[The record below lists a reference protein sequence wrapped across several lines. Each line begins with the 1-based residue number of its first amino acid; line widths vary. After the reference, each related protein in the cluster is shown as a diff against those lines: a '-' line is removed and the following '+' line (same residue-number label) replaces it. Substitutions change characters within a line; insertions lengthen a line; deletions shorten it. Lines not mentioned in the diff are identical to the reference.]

1 VSAARERVPAW
12 LREFAVEAMLLVAL
26 GVLIVVMAQLSP
38 AFLTTRNLF
47 NVTRFIAEIG
57 LISLGMTMVILT
69 GGIDLSV
76 GSVLGM
82 CGIVMG
88 ALFALGVGVWWAAAI
103 ALLVGTLAGF
113 LNGMLAVVTRVHPL
127 VITLA
132 TLAIYR
138 GIAHGIAQGDS
149 YSGFPEAFFFLGQGY
164 LGAIPTQLL
173 VFVVFAAVATYVLSR
188 TTFGRSLYAF
198 GHNETATRF
207 AGIPV
212 DRLQIA
218 VYTITGFLSGL
229 AVYTIT
235 GFLSGLAAVIFVSRV
250 SSARGDSGALMEL
263 DVITAVVLGGTAL
276 TGGRGSILGTL
287 LGLLIIGVVRNGLT
301 LAFVPLEVQAVFVG
315 IILILA
321 VTVNRTIR
329 RA

>member
-1 VSAARERVPAW
+1 MTPARPRRAAW
-12 LREFAVEAMLLVAL
+12 MREFAVEAMLLAAL
-26 GVLIVVMAQLSP
+26 GILVVMMAQLSP

-47 NVTRFIAEIG
+47 NIVRFIAEIG

-76 GSVLGM
+76 GSILGM

-88 ALFALGVGVWWAAAI
+88 ALFTAGTNIWLAALV
-103 ALLVGTLAGF
+103 ALLLGGLAG
-113 LNGMLAVVTRVHPL
+113 LVNGVLTVVTRVHPL

-138 GIAHGIAQGDS
+138 GIAHGISQGDS
-149 YSGFPEAFFFLGQGY
+149 YRGFPEPFFFLGQGY
-164 LGAIPTQLL
+164 LGPIPTQLL
-173 VFVVFAAVATYVLSR
+173 IFALFTAVAAWVLMR

-207 AGIPV
+207 AGIAV

-218 VYTITGFLSGL
+218 VYTL
-229 AVYTIT
+229 T

-315 IILILA
+315 LILIVA
-321 VTVNRTIR
+321 VTVHRSIR
-329 RA
+329 RT

>member
-1 VSAARERVPAW
+1 MSVLRRSRPDW
-12 LREFAVEAMLLVAL
+12 LRGLLVEGMLLLAL
-26 GVLIVVMAQLSP
+26 GILIVVMAQLSP

-47 NVTRFIAEIG
+47 NITRFIAEIG

-76 GSVLGM
+76 GSILGM
-82 CGIVMG
+82 CGIVLG
-88 ALFALGVGVWWAAAI
+88 ALFAAGTNVWLAALVAV
-103 ALLVGTLAGF
+103 AVGTLAGF
-113 LNGMLAVVTRVHPL
+113 ANGALTVLTRVHPL

-138 GIAHGIAQGDS
+138 GIAQGISQGDS
-149 YSGFPEAFFFLGQGY
+149 YRGFPESFFFLGQGY
-164 LGAIPTQLL
+164 FGPIPTQLL
-173 VFVVFAAVATYVLSR
+173 LFAVLAAVAAYVLAR

-198 GHNETATRF
+198 GHNEVATRF
-207 AGIPV
+207 SGIAV
-212 DRLQIA
+212 DRLQ
-218 VYTITGFLSGL
+218 L
-229 AVYTIT
+229 AVYTLT
-235 GFLSGLAAVIFVSRV
+235 GLLSGLAAVVFVSRV

-315 IILILA
+315 LILIAA
-321 VTVNRTIR
+321 VAVNRVLR
-329 RA
+329 PA

>member
-1 VSAARERVPAW
+1 MSAALERVPAW
-12 LREFAVEAMLLVAL
+12 LRELAVEAMLLVAL
-26 GVLIVVMAQLSP
+26 VVLIIVMAQLSP

-47 NVTRFIAEIG
+47 NITRFIAEIG

-76 GSVLGM
+76 GAILGM

-113 LNGMLAVVTRVHPL
+113 LNGMLAVLTRVHPL

-149 YSGFPEAFFFLGQGY
+149 YSGFPKTFFFLGQGY
-164 LGAIPTQLL
+164 LGPIPTQLL
-173 VFVVFAAVATYVLSR
+173 VFVVFAVVASYLLSR

-218 VYTITGFLSGL
+218 VYTL
-229 AVYTIT
+229 T
-235 GFLSGLAAVIFVSRV
+235 GFLSGLAAVVFVSRV

-287 LGLLIIGVVRNGLT
+287 LGLLIVGVVRNGLT

-315 IILILA
+315 VILIVA
-321 VTVNRTIR
+321 VTLNRTIR
-329 RA
+329 QA

>member
-1 VSAARERVPAW
+1 MSAALERVPAW
-12 LREFAVEAMLLVAL
+12 LRELAVEAMLLVAL
-26 GVLIVVMAQLSP
+26 VVLIIVMAQLSP

-47 NVTRFIAEIG
+47 NITRFIAEIG

-76 GSVLGM
+76 GAILGM

-88 ALFALGVGVWWAAAI
+88 ALFVLGVGVWWAAAI

-113 LNGMLAVVTRVHPL
+113 LNGMLAVITRVHPL

-149 YSGFPEAFFFLGQGY
+149 YSGFPGTFFFLGQGY
-164 LGAIPTQLL
+164 LGPIPTQLL

-229 AVYTIT
+229 A
-235 GFLSGLAAVIFVSRV
+235 AVVFVSRV

-287 LGLLIIGVVRNGLT
+287 LGLLIVGVVRNGLT

>member
-1 VSAARERVPAW
+1 MSAALERVPAW
-12 LREFAVEAMLLVAL
+12 LRELAVEAMLLVAL
-26 GVLIVVMAQLSP
+26 AVLIVVMAQLSP

-76 GSVLGM
+76 GAILGM

-113 LNGMLAVVTRVHPL
+113 LNGMLAVLTRVHPL

-149 YSGFPEAFFFLGQGY
+149 YSGFPTSFFFLGQGY
-164 LGAIPTQLL
+164 LGPIPTQLL
-173 VFVVFAAVATYVLSR
+173 VFVVFAVVASYLLSR

-218 VYTITGFLSGL
+218 VYTL
-229 AVYTIT
+229 T
-235 GFLSGLAAVIFVSRV
+235 GFLSGLAAVVFVSRV

-287 LGLLIIGVVRNGLT
+287 LGLLIVGVVRNGLT

-315 IILILA
+315 IILIIA
-321 VTVNRTIR
+321 VTLNRTIR
-329 RA
+329 QA

>member
-1 VSAARERVPAW
+1 MTPARTRHRPTW
-12 LREFAVEAMLLVAL
+12 LRELAVEAMLLVAL
-26 GVLIVVMAQLSP
+26 GILIVVMAQLSP
-38 AFLTTRNLF
+38 AFLTMRNLF
-47 NVTRFIAEIG
+47 NITRFIAEIG

-76 GSVLGM
+76 GSILGM

-88 ALFALGVGVWWAAAI
+88 ALFAAGTNIWLA
-103 ALLVGTLAGF
+103 ALLALLLGALAGF
-113 LNGMLAVVTRVHPL
+113 ANGALTVVTRVHPL

-149 YSGFPEAFFFLGQGY
+149 YRGFPETFFFLGQGY
-164 LGAIPTQLL
+164 LGPVPTQLL
-173 VFVVFAAVATYVLSR
+173 IFALLTAIAGWVLTR

-207 AGIPV
+207 AGIAV
-212 DRLQIA
+212 DRLQ
-218 VYTITGFLSGL
+218 L
-229 AVYTIT
+229 AVYTLT
-235 GFLSGLAAVIFVSRV
+235 GLLSGLAAVIFVSRV
-250 SSARGDSGALMEL
+250 SSARGDSGTLMEL

-276 TGGRGSILGTL
+276 TGGRGSVLGTV

-315 IILILA
+315 LILIVA
-321 VTVNRTIR
+321 VTVNRKIR
-329 RA
+329 RT

>member
-1 VSAARERVPAW
+1 
-12 LREFAVEAMLLVAL
+12 
-26 GVLIVVMAQLSP
+26 
-38 AFLTTRNLF
+38 
-47 NVTRFIAEIG
+47 
-57 LISLGMTMVILT
+57 MTMVILT

-82 CGIVMG
+82 CGIIMG
-88 ALFALGVGVWWAAAI
+88 ALFVAGVPIGIAALIAI
-103 ALLVGTLAGF
+103 LVGALAGL
-113 LNGMLAVVTRVHPL
+113 LNGALIVATGVHPL

-149 YSGFPEAFFFLGQGY
+149 FRGFPASFFVLGQGTV
-164 LGAIPTQLL
+164 GPFPTQLL
-173 VFVVFAAVATYVLSR
+173 VFVVLAAVAVFVLAR

-198 GHNETATRF
+198 GSNPVATRF
-207 AGIPV
+207 AGV
-212 DRLQIA
+212 AVNRLQVA
-218 VYTITGFLSGL
+218 VYTITGLLSG
-229 AVYTIT
+229 I
-235 GFLSGLAAVIFVSRV
+235 AAVIFVARV

-301 LAFVPLEVQAVFVG
+301 LIFVPLEVQAVFVG
-315 IILILA
+315 LILILA
-321 VTVNRTIR
+321 VTINRR
-329 RA
+329 LRGV